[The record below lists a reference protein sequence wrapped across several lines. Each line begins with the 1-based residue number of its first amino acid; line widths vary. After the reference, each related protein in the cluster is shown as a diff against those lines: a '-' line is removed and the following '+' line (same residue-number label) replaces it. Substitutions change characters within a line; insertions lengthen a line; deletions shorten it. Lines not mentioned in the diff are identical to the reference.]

1 MVLFQNPVFSKIV
14 SLRSLKTANT
24 TISKLFQFETWQ
36 ILRQLISEQPC
47 ALSDTAGFWILVSLS
62 ILVGWIWA
70 VISGNKKQ
78 KQPIQLN
85 KSVKKAKKY
94 RVKDNL
100 ILEDS
105 ESDGLMSEG
114 DILFP
119 PESFDDENQ

>member
-1 MVLFQNPVFSKIV
+1 
-14 SLRSLKTANT
+14 
-24 TISKLFQFETWQ
+24 
-36 ILRQLISEQPC
+36 
-47 ALSDTAGFWILVSLS
+47 
-62 ILVGWIWA
+62 
-70 VISGNKKQ
+70 
-78 KQPIQLN
+78 
-85 KSVKKAKKY
+85 VKKAKTY